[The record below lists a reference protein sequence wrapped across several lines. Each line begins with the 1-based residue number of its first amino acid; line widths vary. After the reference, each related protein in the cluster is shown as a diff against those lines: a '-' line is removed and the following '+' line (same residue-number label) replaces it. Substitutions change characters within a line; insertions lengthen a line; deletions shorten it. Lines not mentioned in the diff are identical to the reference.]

1 MEYIFEPTT
10 KFTPIV
16 NSPLRPLTDWS
27 RNAVVLGR
35 DKSAHEK
42 YQDEGT
48 LSLGVICE
56 HQPEE
61 QASLFGFKVLF
72 DAEFPHIVFVC
83 GKRGSGKSYTLGVI
97 AEELASTDTGIGTI
111 IIDPVGT
118 FWSMKI
124 GNQSKKDMEILAKW
138 GFEPQGFENIS
149 VLVPIGFY
157 QDLKGIAD
165 GLFSIA
171 IGDMTAEDWC
181 MVFDID
187 RFKTQGLLIGEAIE
201 KVRNGYTA
209 KSKSDP
215 VPVPPKY
222 DKYQLS
228 DIIQCIEFDLG
239 LNSKDEGYA
248 PTTRRSLIARF
259 KAADNWGLFS
269 KDGTPLHQISV
280 SNKVTVIDVS
290 HSQLG
295 DAKRALIVGILARK
309 VLGARMESSR
319 LEEATALGIGAKPIE
334 TIPVTWMII
343 DEAHLLLPHVGKTA
357 ATEALVEYAKLGRKP
372 GCGLVLATQR
382 PAATNDEILSQVDTL
397 IGHNL
402 ALEDDMAALRRRVPA
417 MVPAEIRTSDFIRG
431 IPVGVG
437 IVADQKTQQRTMVI
451 QIRPRLT
458 HHAGKAAVPTDIQ
471 KSKEEDSDEAP
482 EIVETSAEIQ
492 AALEKYK
499 RRFEPSFSIEELTLE
514 EPTQLIQEAT
524 RGETPIQEGDVA
536 AEGILAP
543 KPPKPV
549 RAGVT
554 PAPAE
559 RVVAKPR
566 PVTTEDWEFGNG
578 YLLKCK
584 SSEYAFNILKD
595 LIAKPDRNAICVTRE
610 HPDKVNK
617 KYGLDITEIWW
628 LSTSTEKFSVTPS
641 NVSKIARIINDY
653 VKTNEN
659 SVVLLDGLEYLISNN
674 DFPKAL
680 RLIES
685 IHETIVRNNAILIVP
700 VNPLVIDEKN
710 VQKLEHE
717 LDEVKDIKQILEKSE
732 LPKSPEGIREPTQAD
747 LQAMC
752 EALGL
757 STEGSIAQLKQRLLK
772 HDEQKPAEA
781 VPKPGAPKKPVGV
794 PEPKREKVAKPPK
807 PKPDEDAVGKV
818 LRELEREREKVAK
831 DKKRV
836 ETYERKLKLA
846 EDKRKINVE
855 RKKAL
860 LAKKK
865 AAAERRKLEQKHK
878 ELEKLIKQKEKML
891 KAAAKEPA
899 ALPETPSRAIERPV
913 PATPKKPAR
922 PGKGL
927 FIIEPELTLNVVRR
941 MVEDKH
947 LKSTLL
953 GRKKEQV
960 ESITPVFL
968 PLFRLYLK
976 TTPSS
981 KLFGKDRENVIFWD
995 AVTGELVLDR
1005 KKILVRTIGMK
1016 ELFGLPPSQINILK
1030 NMKARGETS
1039 VQDISERANL
1049 TVTET
1054 RRTITTLKKKSMIN
1068 LEEKGQRGQPSTETY
1083 SRIVALKNI
1092 PSKLEKL
1099 RIELPR
1105 VNEFEISE
1113 EILKSQFKLKD
1124 IEKMIKILSPRS
1136 KLLGSE
1142 TVHYPYFKVLISSE
1156 DAGRGGIRLLMLDGI
1171 SGKEDKLL
1179 AEVVRFLK

>member
-1 MEYIFEPTT
+1 MDYIFEPTT

-42 YQDEGT
+42 YQDQGI

-61 QASLFGFKVLF
+61 QPSLFGFKVLF

-124 GNQSKKDMEILAKW
+124 KNQSEKDMEILSKW
-138 GFEPQGFENIS
+138 GFEPVGFDNIN

-157 QDLKGIAD
+157 HDLIGIAD
-165 GLFSIA
+165 GLFSIT

-181 MVFDID
+181 LVFDID
-187 RFKTQGLLIGEAIE
+187 RFKTQGLLIGEALE

-209 KSKSDP
+209 KSKSDS
-215 VPVPPKY
+215 VLVPPKR
-222 DKYQLS
+222 DKYLLS

-248 PTTRRSLIARF
+248 ATTRRSLIARF

-269 KDGTPLHQISV
+269 EDGTPLNQISV
-280 SNKVTVIDVS
+280 PNQVTVIDVS
-290 HSQLG
+290 HSKLG

-309 VLGARMESSR
+309 ILGARMESSR

-334 TIPVTWMII
+334 TIPVTWLII

-437 IVADQKTQQRTMVI
+437 IVADQKTQQRAMVI
-451 QIRPRLT
+451 QVRPRLT
-458 HHAGKAAVPTDIQ
+458 HHAGKAALPSTATEDRLKTD
-471 KSKEEDSDEAP
+471 DS
-482 EIVETSAEIQ
+482 EIHEIAETSEKIK
-492 AALEKYK
+492 AALKK
-499 RRFEPSFSIEELTLE
+499 HKNRFEPSISIEDLKSE
-514 EPTQLIQEAT
+514 EFTQDVT
-524 RGETPIQEGDVA
+524 SIQEGNMA
-536 AEGILAP
+536 AEGVLLEPPAKLES
-543 KPPKPV
+543 KPPELKP
-549 RAGVT
+549 G
-554 PAPAE
+554 
-559 RVVAKPR
+559 
-566 PVTTEDWEFGNG
+566 VTTEDWEFGNG

-584 SSEYAFNILKD
+584 SSKYAFNILKE
-595 LIAKPDRNAICVTRE
+595 LKAQPDRNAICITRE

-617 KYGLDITEIWW
+617 KYGLDISEIWW
-628 LSTSTEKFSVTPS
+628 LSTSTDEFSVTPT
-641 NVSKIARIINDY
+641 NVTKIAHKVNDY
-653 VKTNEN
+653 IKANEN
-659 SVVLLDGLEYLISNN
+659 SIVLLDGLEYLISNN
-674 DFPKAL
+674 DFPKVL
-680 RLIES
+680 KLIQE
-685 IHETIVRNNAILIVP
+685 IHQTIVKTNAILIIP

-717 LDEVKDIKQILEKSE
+717 LDEVKDIKQLLEKDEPSSD
-732 LPKSPEGIREPTQAD
+732 KIREPTKKD
-747 LQAMC
+747 LQGMC

-772 HDEQKPAEA
+772 HDE
-781 VPKPGAPKKPVGV
+781 KKPEGV
-794 PEPKREKVAKPPK
+794 VPKPPK
-807 PKPDEDAVGKV
+807 PKKTAEAPAPKREQAPKSAKISTDEDAVGKV
-818 LRELEREREKVAK
+818 LHELEREREKVAK
-831 DKKRV
+831 EKKRV

-846 EDKRKINVE
+846 EEKRKISAE

-860 LAKKK
+860 LEKKK
-865 AAAERRKLEQKHK
+865 LAAERRKLELKQK
-878 ELEKLIKQKEKML
+878 ELEKLIKHKKKVL
-891 KAAAKEPA
+891 KARVKAREEPA
-899 ALPETPSRAIERPV
+899 VDIAAPQALQQPPAPTPVGV
-913 PATPKKPAR
+913 PKTMYTRKPAR
-922 PGKGL
+922 PGKGVN
-927 FIIEPELTLNVVRR
+927 IIEPELTINVVKRI
-941 MVEDKH
+941 VEDKY
-947 LKSTLL
+947 LKTTLL
-953 GRKKEQV
+953 GRKKEAV
-960 ESITPVFL
+960 VNIEPIFL
-968 PLFRLYLK
+968 PLFKLYLK

-981 KLFGKDRENVIFWD
+981 KIFGKDKESVIYWD
-995 AVTGELVLDR
+995 AVTGELVLEH
-1005 KKILVRTIGMK
+1005 KKILTRTIGMK
-1016 ELFGLPPSQINILK
+1016 ELFGLSPSQINILN
-1030 NMKARGETS
+1030 NMKSRGTSS

-1049 TVTET
+1049 SVTDA
-1054 RRTITTLKKKSMIN
+1054 RRTITSLKKRSMIG
-1068 LEEKGQRGQPSTETY
+1068 LEEKGLRGQPSTETY
-1083 SRIVALKNI
+1083 SRIVELKNI
-1092 PSKLEKL
+1092 PAKLPK
-1099 RIELPR
+1099 IKVELPAI
-1105 VNEFEISE
+1105 NNFEISD
-1113 EILKSQFKLKD
+1113 EILKPQYKLKN
-1124 IEKMIKILSPRS
+1124 IEKMLKILSPRS
-1136 KLLGSE
+1136 TLLGSE
-1142 TVHYPYFKVLISSE
+1142 IIHYPYFKVLISSE
-1156 DAGRGGIRLLMLDGI
+1156 EPRRGGTRMLVLDAI